1 MFGRSKG
8 NAMRVLACASLML
21 VLLSAGAV
29 RGADPHAAGE
39 GGAHHAHI
47 GEDVSAHV
55 KDPAHVQLDLG
66 IFTLIVFL
74 LLFAGLRAAA
84 WPKISTALTAREE
97 GIRRAIADA
106 EKARIDSA
114 EMLRQHQAKLDA
126 VQEEVKAILA
136 EARRD
141 AEHTKNDI
149 IASANTEATN
159 IKNRAVADINLA
171 RDQALQEL
179 FSKMADQVA
188 AATTQVVGRTV
199 TGDDQNRFI
208 REALNQVSAN

>member
-1 MFGRSKG
+1 MFGRLKG
-8 NAMRVLACASLML
+8 NAMRVLACASLMM

-29 RGADPHAAGE
+29 RGAEPHAAGE
-39 GGAHHAHI
+39 AGAHHAHI

-66 IFTLIVFL
+66 IFTLVVFL
-74 LLFAGLRAAA
+74 LLFAGLRVAA
-84 WPKISTALTAREE
+84 WPKISASLAARED
-97 GIRRAIADA
+97 GIRRAITDA

-126 VQEEVKAILA
+126 VQEEVKALLA
-136 EARRD
+136 EARKD
-141 AEHTKNDI
+141 AEQMKNEI
-149 IASANTEATN
+149 VASANTEATN
-159 IKNRAVADINLA
+159 IKNRAVADINVA
-171 RDQALQEL
+171 KDHALQEVFGKL
-179 FSKMADQVA
+179 ADQVA

-208 REALNQVSAN
+208 REALSQVSPN

>member
-1 MFGRSKG
+1 
-8 NAMRVLACASLML
+8 ML
-21 VLLSAGAV
+21 SIGPARIVSAQ
-29 RGADPHAAGE
+29 AAATHS
-39 GGAHHAHI
+39 AHL
-47 GEDVSAHV
+47 GEDVSAQT
-55 KDPAHVQLDLG
+55 KDPSEWKSDLA
-66 IFTLIVFL
+66 IFSLIVFVLLFL
-74 LLFAGLRAAA
+74 LLYAKA
-84 WPKISTALTAREE
+84 WPKIGSALEERES

-126 VQEEVKAILA
+126 VQEEVKTILA
-136 EARRD
+136 DARKA
-141 AEHTKNDI
+141 AEQTKNEI

-159 IKNRAVADINLA
+159 IKNRAVADINIA
-171 RDQALQEL
+171 KDQALQEL
-179 FSKMADQVA
+179 FGKMADQVA